1 MKKTTFVIALMM
13 LSLTSFGQ
21 LDVDY
26 NYLRQQQKE
35 IANSIMP
42 ELEAQI
48 RAQVMKDLEKQRQ
61 NQGQIQTVQGS
72 SQTAQQRILQD
83 FNNRISAEGQ
93 QRMEYYNTPDNYI
106 DRSITNRGSSY
117 SNQGGSYRS
126 QNQPRD
132 LRTQQIHSESLNS
145 KSLQMLREANREQF
159 SNDDN
164 ERTIDPNAQVPLFEA
179 PTLDY
184 RGFGNPDINNVQQYM
199 DNSEPLT
206 KAYLDNIQKLEMLLE
221 TQFELVSGFNIAEIR
236 NKPVEERTDAEEQ
249 ALADYEAY
257 RVKEMEQMNR
267 DIKKQIDNSPEK
279 KEIDAAIL
287 ANDVYGDDREGN
299 IYQTNFEK
307 LDLKSLSTTNNPL
320 KYVADHIDRCN
331 NIDGTRFHA
340 EMYYN
345 EVTDTYVISIEGS
358 KDSDDWVFNNAR
370 NAVNADVPQY
380 ILAKQ
385 IGDVINSIPQ
395 SEREKLNLEIVGH
408 SLGGG
413 VASVI
418 GLTTGLETKT
428 FNASRVPNNF
438 LEENGLLEK
447 VTNND
452 VQNITAYHT
461 SNDILTNIQQSM
473 GSPAIGISRDIGST
487 GGVTET
493 VIRGSGVV
501 GTAVDG
507 IAGHK
512 MSSVVNIIS
521 NSNNEKKKAEWDKLR
536 KAQYQLQRKL
546 RSAEM
551 KKLL

>member
-1 MKKTTFVIALMM
+1 MKKIFIIIALIM
-13 LSLTSFGQ
+13 LSLASYAQFELNGQ
-21 LDVDY
+21 VY
-26 NYLRQQQKE
+26 NLPEYNEIYNDIYPEIEAQARQEFYNWKKSQSQTNQRQTRTTQQQA
-35 IANSIMP
+35 I
-42 ELEAQI
+42 
-48 RAQVMKDLEKQRQ
+48 Q
-61 NQGQIQTVQGS
+61 NY
-72 SQTAQQRILQD
+72 
-83 FNNRISAEGQ
+83 NNRISTEGQ
-93 QRMEYYNTPDNYI
+93 VRMEHLNNPDVYI
-106 DRSITNRGSSY
+106 DREITNRSTSPIVIPDDRY
-117 SNQGGSYRS
+117 
-126 QNQPRD
+126 NQP
-132 LRTQQIHSESLNS
+132 TQQYDLMTRPIHSEGLSQ
-145 KSLQMLREANREQF
+145 SLQMLREANREF
-159 SNDDN
+159 FLNRNSETTFN
-164 ERTIDPNAQVPLFEA
+164 TNAQVPLFEA

-184 RGFGNPDINNVQQYM
+184 RGFGNPDINNVQQYI

-206 KAYLDNIQKLEMLLE
+206 KTYLDNIQKLEMLLK

-267 DIKKQIDNSPEK
+267 DIEKQIDNSPEK

-287 ANDVYGDDREGN
+287 ANDVYGDDKEGY
-299 IYQTNFEK
+299 IYETNYK
-307 LDLKSLSTTNNPL
+307 MLDLKSLSATDNPL
-320 KYVADHIDRCN
+320 KYVADLIDRCN
-331 NIDGTRFHA
+331 NIDGTGFHA

-358 KDSDDWVFNNAR
+358 NDLDDWVFNNAK
-370 NAVNADVPQY
+370 NAADADVPQY

-418 GLTTGLETKT
+418 GLTTGVETKT
-428 FNASRVPNNF
+428 FNAARVPNSF
-438 LEENGLLEK
+438 LEDNSLLEK
-447 VTNND
+447 VTNNV

-461 SNDILTNIQQSM
+461 SNDILTNTQQSM
-473 GSPAIGISRDIGST
+473 GTSAIGVGRDIGPT
-487 GGVTET
+487 GGVTGM
-493 VIRGSGVV
+493 VIRESGLV
-501 GTAVDG
+501 GTVADG

-512 MSSVVNIIS
+512 MPAVINIIS

-536 KAQYQLQRKL
+536 NAQYQLQRELK
-546 RSAEM
+546 SAEI

>member
-1 MKKTTFVIALMM
+1 MKKIFIIIALIM
-13 LSLTSFGQ
+13 LSLASYAQFELNGQ
-21 LDVDY
+21 VY
-26 NYLRQQQKE
+26 NLPEYNEIYNDIYPEIEAQARQEFYNWKKSQSQTNQRQTQTTQQQA
-35 IANSIMP
+35 I
-42 ELEAQI
+42 
-48 RAQVMKDLEKQRQ
+48 Q
-61 NQGQIQTVQGS
+61 NY
-72 SQTAQQRILQD
+72 
-83 FNNRISAEGQ
+83 NNRISTEGQ
-93 QRMEYYNTPDNYI
+93 ARMEHLNNPDVYI
-106 DRSITNRGSSY
+106 DREITNRSTSPIVIPDDRY
-117 SNQGGSYRS
+117 
-126 QNQPRD
+126 NQP
-132 LRTQQIHSESLNS
+132 TQQYDLMTRPIHSEGLSQ
-145 KSLQMLREANREQF
+145 SLQMLREANREF
-159 SNDDN
+159 FLNRNSETTFN
-164 ERTIDPNAQVPLFEA
+164 TNAQVPLFEA

-184 RGFGNPDINNVQQYM
+184 RGFGNPDINNVQQYI

-206 KAYLDNIQKLEMLLE
+206 KTYLDNIQKLEMLLK

-267 DIKKQIDNSPEK
+267 DIEKQIDNSPEK

-287 ANDVYGDDREGN
+287 ANDVYGDDKEGY
-299 IYQTNFEK
+299 IYETNYK
-307 LDLKSLSTTNNPL
+307 MLDLKSLSATDNPL
-320 KYVADHIDRCN
+320 KYVADLIDRCN
-331 NIDGTRFHA
+331 NIDGTGFHA

-358 KDSDDWVFNNAR
+358 NDLDDWVFNNAK
-370 NAVNADVPQY
+370 NAADADVPQY

-418 GLTTGLETKT
+418 GLTTGVETKT
-428 FNASRVPNNF
+428 FNAARVPNSF
-438 LEENGLLEK
+438 LEDNSLLEK
-447 VTNND
+447 VTNNV

-461 SNDILTNIQQSM
+461 SNDILTNTQQSM
-473 GSPAIGISRDIGST
+473 GTSAIGVGRDIGPT
-487 GGVTET
+487 GGVTGM
-493 VIRGSGVV
+493 VIRESGLV
-501 GTAVDG
+501 GTVADG

-512 MSSVVNIIS
+512 MPAVINIIS

-536 KAQYQLQRKL
+536 NAQYQLQRELK
-546 RSAEM
+546 SAEI

>member
-1 MKKTTFVIALMM
+1 MSNELSITFVSTIAWGNRRNPYTWTGTNTTHCMFDRGFTGHEM
-13 LSLTSFGQ
+13 LYDFGLINMNGRMYDPVMSSF
-21 LDVDY
+21 LSVDRY
-26 NYLRQQQKE
+26 VQN
-35 IANSIMP
+35 P
-42 ELEAQI
+42 E
-48 RAQVMKDLEKQRQ
+48 
-61 NQGQIQTVQGS
+61 N
-72 SQTAQQRILQD
+72 
-83 FNNRISAEGQ
+83 
-93 QRMEYYNTPDNYI
+93 
-106 DRSITNRGSSY
+106 
-117 SNQGGSYRS
+117 S
-126 QNQPRD
+126 QNF
-132 LRTQQIHSESLNS
+132 
-145 KSLQMLREANREQF
+145 NRY
-159 SNDDN
+159 SYC
-164 ERTIDPNAQVPLFEA
+164 L
-179 PTLDY
+179 
-184 RGFGNPDINNVQQYM
+184 
-199 DNSEPLT
+199 
-206 KAYLDNIQKLEMLLE
+206 
-221 TQFELVSGFNIAEIR
+221 
-236 NKPVEERTDAEEQ
+236 
-249 ALADYEAY
+249 
-257 RVKEMEQMNR
+257 
-267 DIKKQIDNSPEK
+267 
-279 KEIDAAIL
+279 
-287 ANDVYGDDREGN
+287 
-299 IYQTNFEK
+299 
-307 LDLKSLSTTNNPL
+307 NNPL

-331 NIDGTRFHA
+331 NIDGTGFHA

-501 GTAVDG
+501 GTAADG

-536 KAQYQLQRKL
+536 KAQYQLQREL

>member
-1 MKKTTFVIALMM
+1 MKKIFIIIALIM
-13 LSLTSFGQ
+13 LSLASYAQFELNGQ
-21 LDVDY
+21 VY
-26 NYLRQQQKE
+26 NLPEYNEIYNDIYSEIEAQARQEFYNWKKSQSQTNQRQTRTTQQQA
-35 IANSIMP
+35 I
-42 ELEAQI
+42 
-48 RAQVMKDLEKQRQ
+48 Q
-61 NQGQIQTVQGS
+61 NY
-72 SQTAQQRILQD
+72 
-83 FNNRISAEGQ
+83 NNRISTEGQ
-93 QRMEYYNTPDNYI
+93 VRMEHLNNPDVYI
-106 DRSITNRGSSY
+106 DREITNRSTSPIVIPDDRY
-117 SNQGGSYRS
+117 
-126 QNQPRD
+126 NQP
-132 LRTQQIHSESLNS
+132 TQQYDLMTRPIHSEGLSQ
-145 KSLQMLREANREQF
+145 SLQMLREANREIF
-159 SNDDN
+159 LNRNSETTFN
-164 ERTIDPNAQVPLFEA
+164 TNAQVPLFEA

-199 DNSEPLT
+199 DNSESLT

-236 NKPVEERTDAEEQ
+236 NKSAEERTDAEEQ

-331 NIDGTRFHA
+331 NIDGTGFHA

-473 GSPAIGISRDIGST
+473 GSPAIGISRDIGSI

-501 GTAVDG
+501 GTAADG

-536 KAQYQLQRKL
+536 EAQYQLQREL